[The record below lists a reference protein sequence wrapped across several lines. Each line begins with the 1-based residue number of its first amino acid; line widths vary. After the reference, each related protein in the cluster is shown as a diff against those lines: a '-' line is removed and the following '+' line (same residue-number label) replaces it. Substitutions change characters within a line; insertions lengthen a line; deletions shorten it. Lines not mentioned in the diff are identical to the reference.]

1 MAVLQPVAHLCGQA
15 QAGLN
20 QCIVIDCSLSLP
32 TKHKPLTHSCS
43 NYMYHVTYQ

>member
-20 QCIVIDCSLSLP
+20 QCIVIEPS
-32 TKHKPLTHSCS
+32 
-43 NYMYHVTYQ
+43 Y

>member
-20 QCIVIDCSLSLP
+20 QCIVRLLIEPS
-32 TKHKPLTHSCS
+32 
-43 NYMYHVTYQ
+43 Y